1 MKNYITFLLCFVC
14 FGLLSCASTSDK
26 SNVSKVNVVGSDEV
40 YTFNSGDE
48 DMTIQNQVL
57 DGISEVQNSRNYV
70 LQPGDLVD
78 IKVFMESSMDR
89 TLRISSDGM
98 ITFPLVGNIKI
109 GGYSIAEAEVRLV
122 DKLNYYIKN
131 PQVSMLIKEYSKQMV
146 YILGQV
152 HRPSGIPIPPEKE
165 ISVLEA
171 IISVGGFTDVAN
183 TSKVKILRLENG
195 KQKSIYVDVGAIT
208 KQGKK
213 SLDIKL
219 LPGDVVFV
227 PESIF

>member
-14 FGLLSCASTSDK
+14 FSLLSCASTQTK
-26 SNVSKVNVVGSDEV
+26 GGAVNSEV
-40 YTFNSGDE
+40 YVSNSGDE
-48 DMTIQNQVL
+48 DFSIQNQVM
-57 DGISEVQNSRNYV
+57 DGISAVQNSRNYV
-70 LQPGDLVD
+70 LQPGDLVE

-89 TLRISSDGM
+89 ILRISSDGV

-109 GGYSIAEAEVRLV
+109 GGYTIAEAEIRLI

-131 PQVSMLIKEYSKQMV
+131 PQVSMLIREYSKQMV
-146 YILGQV
+146 YVLGQV
-152 HRPSGIPIPPEKE
+152 HRPSGISIPPEKD
-165 ISVLEA
+165 ITVLEA
-171 IISVGGFTDVAN
+171 IISVGGFTAIAN
-183 TSKVKILRLENG
+183 TSKVKILRLEDG

-213 SLDIKL
+213 SLDVKL